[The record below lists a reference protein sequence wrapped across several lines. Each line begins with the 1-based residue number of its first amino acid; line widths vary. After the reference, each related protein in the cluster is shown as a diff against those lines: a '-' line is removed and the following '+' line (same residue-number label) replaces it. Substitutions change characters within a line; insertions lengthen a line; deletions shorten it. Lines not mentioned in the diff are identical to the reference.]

1 MIPFEKKN
9 NTPISPQTHFK
20 RLGRELAMQFL
31 YLHDMSGGSEDADS
45 REMFWE
51 QVSEAGLSGDE
62 RIFRKARAYA
72 EKLVNGIIENIEEID
87 KVIASYSEKWDFS
100 RIAAVDRNIIR
111 VAVYELKFCPD
122 IPALVSINEAIEISK
137 DFANEKSGTFING
150 ILNGVK
156 DSLPPGTKQ
165 NPRSGGRRK

>member
-9 NTPISPQTHFK
+9 NTPVSAHTHFK

-31 YLHDMSGGSEDADS
+31 YRHDMSGGSEDAES
-45 REMFWE
+45 RAMFWD
-51 QVSEAGLSGDE
+51 QAAEAGLTDDE
-62 RIFRKARAYA
+62 RTFRKARTYA
-72 EKLVNGIIENIEEID
+72 EKLIEGITAHLEEID
-87 KVIASYSEKWDFS
+87 DVIASYSEKWDFS

-111 VAVYELKFCPD
+111 VAVYELKYCPD
-122 IPALVSINEAIEISK
+122 IPALVSIDEAIEISK
-137 DFANEKSGTFING
+137 DYANEKSGTFING

-165 NPRSGGRRK
+165 NFRSGGKKQ